1 MRKKD
6 IVLPV
11 FLTLCIFLSSCATI
25 INGSKQTI
33 GISSSPSE
41 ASVTINGEDF
51 GKTPVNAEL
60 ARKENQIIKIEL
72 EGYLPYETTLT
83 RKVDAWIAGN
93 ILFGG
98 LIGLGI
104 DAISGGMYKLTPQ
117 QVQAELLTQTANTS
131 AKDGIYLFVTLNPNP
146 DWELVGMLEKK

>member
-1 MRKKD
+1 MRKKE

-117 QVQAELLTQTANTS
+117 QVQAELLNQTANAS
-131 AKDGIYLFVTLNPNP
+131 AKDGIYLFVTLDPNP
-146 DWELVGMLEKK
+146 DWELVGMLEKE

>member
-117 QVQAELLTQTANTS
+117 QVQAELLNQTANAS
-131 AKDGIYLFVTLNPNP
+131 AKDGIYLFVTLDPNP
-146 DWELVGMLEKK
+146 DWELVGMLEKE